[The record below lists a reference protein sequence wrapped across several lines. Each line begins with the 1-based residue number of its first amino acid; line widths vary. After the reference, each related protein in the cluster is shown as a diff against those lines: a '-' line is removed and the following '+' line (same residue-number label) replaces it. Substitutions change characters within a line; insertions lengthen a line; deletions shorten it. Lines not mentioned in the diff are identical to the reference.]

1 MNLSDKIRALENYP
15 IEGVTFRD
23 ITTLLKDK
31 DAYKRAVDEMVERIR
46 DKKVDKIIGIE
57 ARGFIVG
64 APIAYAL
71 GCGFIPVRKPGK
83 LPHDTISASY
93 DLEYGSDSVEIHCDA
108 IEKGEN
114 IVIIDD
120 LLATGGTSKAVGE
133 LVDKLGGNIVSYLF
147 LIELEDLDGRKQLNG
162 YNVESIIKY

>member
-31 DAYKRAVDEMVERIR
+31 DAFKCAIDEMVERIR

-83 LPHDTISASY
+83 LPHDTISAFY
-93 DLEYGSDSVEIHCDA
+93 DLEYGSDSVEIHCDS

-133 LVDKLGGNIVSYLF
+133 LVDKLEGNIVSYLF
-147 LIELEDLDGRKQLNG
+147 LIELVDLDGRKQLDG